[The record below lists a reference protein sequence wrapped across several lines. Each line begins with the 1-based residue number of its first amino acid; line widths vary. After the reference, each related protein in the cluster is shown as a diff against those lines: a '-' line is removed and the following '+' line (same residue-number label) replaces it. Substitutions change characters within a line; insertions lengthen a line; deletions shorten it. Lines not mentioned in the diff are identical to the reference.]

1 MANSIN
7 LHMILRSHEQVSMP
21 CGLRSSHEIVPLSD
35 SARSMRVSVY
45 TSSVWRIRAWLVL
58 PTGTPFL
65 YLNNGNRFLKNQ
77 KCELFYKYINYK
89 NTMEMKYGYLFRN
102 VMFLTNTSLSNNTS
116 EMIYVHFFRNVNF
129 HTNRTVSIKTST
141 IPVIV

>member
-1 MANSIN
+1 
-7 LHMILRSHEQVSMP
+7 
-21 CGLRSSHEIVPLSD
+21 
-35 SARSMRVSVY
+35 
-45 TSSVWRIRAWLVL
+45 
-58 PTGTPFL
+58 
-65 YLNNGNRFLKNQ
+65 
-77 KCELFYKYINYK
+77 
-89 NTMEMKYGYLFRN
+89 MEMKYGYLFRN